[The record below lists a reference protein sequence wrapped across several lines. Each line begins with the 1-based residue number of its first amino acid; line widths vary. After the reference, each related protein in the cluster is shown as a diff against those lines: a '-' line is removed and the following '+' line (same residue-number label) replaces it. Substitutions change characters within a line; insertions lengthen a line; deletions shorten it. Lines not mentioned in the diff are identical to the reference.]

1 MSQNL
6 KELAGIL
13 VAIVLV
19 ADGLVHAYWAT
30 GRIWPARDRLSLA
43 QAVLNINKARSFRP
57 AVLVPLV
64 FLLFCGALIALARV
78 HYLGIPGQLIP
89 SPLLQFGILVIATG
103 LLLRGLAG
111 IVWALRLA
119 ASRSELFYKLNLIVY
134 TPVCL
139 ALFVAAVAAASF

>member
-1 MSQNL
+1 MDQYV

-19 ADGLVHAYWAT
+19 ADGLLHAYWAT
-30 GRIWPARDRLSLA
+30 GRLWPAQNKLSLA
-43 QAVLNINKARSFRP
+43 KAVLNINKTRSFRP
-57 AVLVPLV
+57 AVLVPLAC
-64 FLLFCGALIALARV
+64 LLFCGALIMLARV
-78 HYLGIPGQLIP
+78 HYLGMFGQLIP
-89 SPLLQFGILVIATG
+89 SPLLQLGVLSVAVG

-119 ASRSELFYKLNLIVY
+119 ASRSEMFYKLNLIVY

-139 ALFVAAVAAASF
+139 VLFVAAAAAASF